1 MAKDNQ
7 DKTDLQNM
15 LHIIDDFKSVKVL
28 KTSAFESTELVYGK
42 DGTQYIRKTL
52 YGAASKA
59 VLFES
64 IKAIDSTHLQK
75 VYDIALAGND
85 LLLVCEYVQGETLRQ
100 QVESKGVLG
109 EDELVTLSHDLCDAL
124 SNLHNAGSTC
134 IVHRDVNP
142 NNIIMR
148 NGGACLIDFGIAR
161 THTDGAS
168 RDTNL
173 WGTAGYAAPE
183 QFGFK
188 QTDARTDIYALG
200 QVMRFAIS
208 GKDPDEQTDA
218 ISAGMKEIIA
228 RCCAIDPA
236 NRFWTIDEFRVA
248 CDEALG
254 LFDDAPQDDL
264 AGFAVIGDELPR
276 EGKSAKSDVPAG
288 MPDKSKSEVVNAKAP
303 EKAQVDIA
311 EAAANNKAKSVKI
324 NDSSKPKKTTQA
336 REIADLEVNVVED
349 NDLKK
354 KTHSRARKALWI
366 IFKSLIGA
374 WCICDIL
381 GSVILMA
388 QDPTSTGILY
398 ALCMIIS
405 MGFAPWIFMC
415 AGFGITKRIK
425 FFQTHRYLKLTL
437 CMLIIIFV
445 FMFVLSNISDPY
457 IASLQ

>member
-7 DKTDLQNM
+7 DKIDLQNM

-28 KTSAFESTELVYGK
+28 KTSAFESTELVCGK

-59 VLFES
+59 ALFEG

-75 VYDIALAGND
+75 VYDTALAGND
-85 LLLVCEYVQGETLRQ
+85 LLLICEYVQGETLRK
-100 QVESKGVLG
+100 QVESKGALS
-109 EDELVTLSHDLCDAL
+109 EDELVALSHDLCDAL

-161 THTDGAS
+161 IPTDGAS

-200 QVMRFAIS
+200 QVMRFAMS

-254 LFDDAPQDDL
+254 LFDDAPQDDF
-264 AGFAVIGDELPR
+264 AGFAVIGDKLPC
-276 EGKSAKSDVPAG
+276 EGKFDKSDAQAG
-288 MPDKSKSEVVNAKAP
+288 MPDKSKPEVVNAKAP
-303 EKAQVDIA
+303 EKTQVDIA
-311 EAAANNKAKSVKI
+311 EATANNKAQPVKI
-324 NDSSKPKKTTQA
+324 NDLSKAKKTPQA

-349 NDLKK
+349 NNLKK

-381 GSVILMA
+381 GSFILMA
-388 QDPTSTGILY
+388 EDPTPTGILY

-425 FFQTHRYLKLTL
+425 LFQTHRYLKLTL